1 MTQKGFHAGEQH
13 PEEWRQDLS
22 PDANA
27 GLNYGQSGQNAEIN
41 APTAYD
47 IPELHRSLDGFTDDE
62 LKRVPVLPV
71 GTRLEQGAVYIDLQ
85 KPDRAEFKALG
96 NMEAAQGNWFVPKSA
111 VDYVVWNKLIG
122 VDNPERLDQA
132 DER

>member
-1 MTQKGFHAGEQH
+1 MTEKGFHAGEQH

-22 PDANA
+22 PNANA
-27 GLNYGQSGQNAEIN
+27 GLNQAGPQPELN

-71 GTRLEQGAVYIDLQ
+71 GTRLEQGAIYIDLQ

-96 NMEAAQGNWFVPKSA
+96 NMEAGQNNWLVPKKA
-111 VDYVVWNKLIG
+111 VDYPLWNKLIG
-122 VDNPERLDQA
+122 VQNPERLDQA
-132 DER
+132 NET

>member
-1 MTQKGFHAGEQH
+1 MTEKGFHAGEQH
-13 PEEWRQDLS
+13 PEEWRRDLN

-27 GLNYGQSGQNAEIN
+27 GLNYGQSGPHSELD

-47 IPELHRSLDGFTDDE
+47 IPELHRSLSGFTDDE

-71 GTRLEQGAVYIDLQ
+71 GARLEQGATYIDLQ

-122 VDNPERLDQA
+122 VDNPERLGQA
-132 DER
+132 DES

>member
-1 MTQKGFHAGEQH
+1 MTQRGFHAGEQH

-27 GLNYGQSGQNAEIN
+27 GLNYGQAGDDPNQI

-47 IPELHRSLDGFTDDE
+47 IPELHRSLSGFTDDE
-62 LKRVPVLPV
+62 LKQIPVIQP

-96 NMEAAQGNWFVPKSA
+96 NMEAGPQNWIIAKKS
-111 VDYVVWNKLIG
+111 VDYVTWNKLIG
-122 VDNPERLDQA
+122 VENPERLNQA
-132 DER
+132 DEQ

>member
-1 MTQKGFHAGEQH
+1 MTQRGFHAGEQH

-27 GLNYGQSGQNAEIN
+27 GLNYGQAGDDPNQIV
-41 APTAYD
+41 PTAYD
-47 IPELHRSLDGFTDDE
+47 IPELHRSLNGFTDDE
-62 LKRVPVLPV
+62 LKQIPIIQP

-85 KPDRAEFKALG
+85 TPDRAEFKALG
-96 NMEAAQGNWFVPKSA
+96 NMEAGQHNWIVAKKS

-122 VDNPERLDQA
+122 VENPERLNQA
-132 DER
+132 DES